1 MDRLVWLF
9 QAVRSNG
16 LFWLREAVVLAPGSF
31 SPSQRWLLAT
41 WLAIWLARHRR
52 RPVTNSSPSS
62 SPARARQRARCSFD
76 RVLSAAAVW
85 QAVLVV
91 LARMAMIAVLAVAS
105 ADRSRLFAQLV
116 PALLQ
121 PMRPR
126 RPSMA
131 VTMVSGDE
139 DGGRLTGDDV
149 ELGDDGVA
157 GSLACQEISQ
167 DLDRSA
173 TMSECGAHPDRP

>member
-1 MDRLVWLF
+1 MERLFWLF
-9 QAVRSNG
+9 Q
-16 LFWLREAVVLAPGSF
+16 AVVLAPGSF

-41 WLAIWLARHRR
+41 RLAIWLARHRR

-62 SPARARQRARCSFD
+62 SLARARQRVQSPRLGEWWSLVATAW
-76 RVLSAAAVW
+76 L
-85 QAVLVV
+85 AVL
-91 LARMAMIAVLAVAS
+91 AMKAVLAVAS
-105 ADRSRLFAQLV
+105 ADRSRLIGQLV
-116 PALLQ
+116 PALFQ

-139 DGGRLTGDDV
+139 DGGRLAGDDV

-157 GSLACQEISQ
+157 GCLAF
-167 DLDRSA
+167 
-173 TMSECGAHPDRP
+173 